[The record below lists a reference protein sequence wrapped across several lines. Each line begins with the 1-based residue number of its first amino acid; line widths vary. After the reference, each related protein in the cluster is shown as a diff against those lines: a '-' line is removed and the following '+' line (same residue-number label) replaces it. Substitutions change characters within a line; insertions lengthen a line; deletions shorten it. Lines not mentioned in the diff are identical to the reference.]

1 MAEESQDGQEKT
13 EDPSQR
19 KLEKSAEDGKVL
31 TSKEMFVFTSMFAAF
46 VLMFVTPLFAQKV
59 LAYWSRL
66 FHFTRP
72 DDLMTLAFER
82 FYELI
87 FSIIIAGLF
96 VGVPM
101 IVIVIGTQVAVG
113 GLNFA
118 PKAFN
123 FKGNR
128 LNPLQGFK
136 RMFGTKGLMELTK
149 SILKVVLL
157 FVIAA
162 VTIYAL
168 LPSVLEL
175 PSRDLVTATIASLLN
190 FPFLLGMLLIILAI
204 IAMIDYFWQRHTHI
218 QSLRMTK
225 QEVKDEYK
233 QTEGSPEV
241 KAKIRRMQMETAA
254 NAGRQQ
260 AALNDVPDA
269 TAVITNPTHFA
280 VALKYEVGSSE
291 APKILAMGRGN
302 MAHQIIDRA
311 KGADVTVF
319 RSPLLAR
326 ALYYT
331 GEIGAEIAEQL
342 YQAVAIVLAYLYRID
357 RGEVLSEPEVE
368 IPESLRFT
376 ENGQPLKGENSNRAN
391 YEA

>member
-101 IVIVIGTQVAVG
+101 IIIVIGTQVAVG

-157 FVIAA
+157 FAIAA

-175 PSRDLVTATIASLLN
+175 PSRDLGTATIASLLN

-260 AALNDVPDA
+260 AALDDVPDA

-302 MAHQIIDRA
+302 MAHQIIERA
-311 KGADVTVF
+311 NGADVTVF

-342 YQAVAIVLAYLYRID
+342 YQAVAVVLAYLYRVD
-357 RGEVLSEPEVE
+357 RGEVLAEPEVE
-368 IPESLRFT
+368 IPESLHFT

>member
-46 VLMFVTPLFAQKV
+46 VLMFVTPLFAQKA

-72 DDLMTLAFER
+72 DDLMTMAFER

-101 IVIVIGTQVAVG
+101 IIIVIGTQVAVG

-157 FVIAA
+157 FAIAA

-168 LPSVLEL
+168 LPSVLQL
-175 PSRDLVTATIASLLN
+175 PSRDLGTATIASLLN

-260 AALNDVPDA
+260 AALDDVPDA

-302 MAHQIIDRA
+302 MAHQIIERA
-311 KGADVTVF
+311 NGADVTVF

-342 YQAVAIVLAYLYRID
+342 YQAVAVVLAYLYRVN
-357 RGEVLSEPEVE
+357 RGEVLAEPEVE

>member
-101 IVIVIGTQVAVG
+101 IIIVIGTQVAVG

-123 FKGNR
+123 FRGNR

-136 RMFGTKGLMELTK
+136 RMFGKKGLMELTK

-157 FVIAA
+157 FAIAA

-175 PSRDLVTATIASLLN
+175 PSRDLGTATIASLLN

-260 AALNDVPDA
+260 AALDDVPDA

-302 MAHQIIDRA
+302 MAHQIIERA
-311 KGADVTVF
+311 NGADVTVF

-342 YQAVAIVLAYLYRID
+342 YQAVAVVLAYLYRVNK
-357 RGEVLSEPEVE
+357 GEVLAEPEVE

>member
-46 VLMFVTPLFAQKV
+46 VLMFVTPLFAQKA

-72 DDLMTLAFER
+72 DDLMTMAFER

-101 IVIVIGTQVAVG
+101 IIIVIGTQVAVG

-118 PKAFN
+118 PKALN

-157 FVIAA
+157 FAIAA

-175 PSRDLVTATIASLLN
+175 PSRDLGTATIASLLN

-204 IAMIDYFWQRHTHI
+204 IAIIDYFWQRHTHI

-260 AALNDVPDA
+260 AALDDVPDA

-302 MAHQIIDRA
+302 MAHQIIERA
-311 KGADVTVF
+311 NGADVTVF

-342 YQAVAIVLAYLYRID
+342 YQAVAVVLAYLYRVD
-357 RGEVLSEPEVE
+357 RGEVLAEPEVE

>member
-72 DDLMTLAFER
+72 DDLMTMAFER

-101 IVIVIGTQVAVG
+101 IIIVIGTQVAVG

-157 FVIAA
+157 FAIAA

-175 PSRDLVTATIASLLN
+175 PSRDLGTATIASLLN
-190 FPFLLGMLLIILAI
+190 FPFLLDMLLIILAI

-260 AALNDVPDA
+260 AALDDVPDA

-302 MAHQIIDRA
+302 MAHQIIERA
-311 KGADVTVF
+311 NGADVTVF

-342 YQAVAIVLAYLYRID
+342 YQAVAVVLAYLYRVD
-357 RGEVLSEPEVE
+357 RGEVLAEPEVE

>member
-72 DDLMTLAFER
+72 DDLMTMAFER

-101 IVIVIGTQVAVG
+101 IIIVIGTQVAVG

-157 FVIAA
+157 FAIAA

-175 PSRDLVTATIASLLN
+175 PSRDLGTATIASLLN

-204 IAMIDYFWQRHTHI
+204 IAIIDYFWQRHTHI

-260 AALNDVPDA
+260 AALDDVPDA

-302 MAHQIIDRA
+302 MAHQIIERA
-311 KGADVTVF
+311 NGADVTVF

-342 YQAVAIVLAYLYRID
+342 YQAVAVVLAYLYRVD
-357 RGEVLSEPEVE
+357 KGEVLAEPEVE

>member
-72 DDLMTLAFER
+72 DDLMTMAFER

-101 IVIVIGTQVAVG
+101 IIIVIGTQVAVG

-118 PKAFN
+118 PKALN

-157 FVIAA
+157 FAIAA

-175 PSRDLVTATIASLLN
+175 PSRDLGTATIASLLN

-260 AALNDVPDA
+260 AALDDVPDA

-302 MAHQIIDRA
+302 MAHQIIERA
-311 KGADVTVF
+311 NGADVTVF

-342 YQAVAIVLAYLYRID
+342 YQAVAVVLAYLYRVD
-357 RGEVLSEPEVE
+357 RGEVLAEPEVE

>member
-101 IVIVIGTQVAVG
+101 IIIVIGTQVAVG

-157 FVIAA
+157 FAIAA

-168 LPSVLEL
+168 LPSVLQL
-175 PSRDLVTATIASLLN
+175 PSRDLGTATIASLLN

-204 IAMIDYFWQRHTHI
+204 IAMVDYFWQRHTHI

-260 AALNDVPDA
+260 AALDDVPDA

-302 MAHQIIDRA
+302 MAHQIIERA
-311 KGADVTVF
+311 NGADVTVF

-342 YQAVAIVLAYLYRID
+342 YQAVAVVLAYLYRVD
-357 RGEVLSEPEVE
+357 RGEVLAEPEVE

-376 ENGQPLKGENSNRAN
+376 ENGQPLKGENSNRAS

>member
-1 MAEESQDGQEKT
+1 
-13 EDPSQR
+13 
-19 KLEKSAEDGKVL
+19 
-31 TSKEMFVFTSMFAAF
+31 MFAAF
-46 VLMFVTPLFAQKV
+46 LMMFVTPFFAQKA
-59 LAYWSRL
+59 LSYWSRL

-72 DDLMTLAFER
+72 DDLITMIFER

-87 FSIIIAGLF
+87 LSIIISGL
-96 VGVPM
+96 VIGVPM
-101 IVIVIGTQVAVG
+101 IIIVIGTQVAVG

-118 PKAFN
+118 PKALN

-149 SILKVVLL
+149 SVLKVVLL
-157 FVIAA
+157 FSIAA
-162 VTIYAL
+162 VVIYAR
-168 LPSVLEL
+168 LPSVLQL
-175 PSRDLVTATIASLLN
+175 PSRDLGAATISSLLN

-254 NAGRQQ
+254 NASRQQ
-260 AALNDVPDA
+260 AALSDVPDA

-291 APKILAMGRGN
+291 APRILAMGRGN

-311 KGADVTVF
+311 KASNVTMF

-326 ALYYT
+326 ALYFT
-331 GEIGAEIAEQL
+331 GEIGSEIAEQL
-342 YQAVAIVLAYLYRID
+342 YQAVAVVLAYLYRVD
-357 RGEVLSEPEVE
+357 KGEALAEPDVE
-368 IPESLRFT
+368 IPEEMKFS
-376 ENGQPLKGENSNRAN
+376 ENGQSLAAKNNNRTD

>member
-31 TSKEMFVFTSMFAAF
+31 SSKEMFVFTTMFAAF
-46 VLMFVTPLFAQKV
+46 VLMFVTPMFAQTA

-66 FHFTRP
+66 FHFNRP
-72 DDLMTLAFER
+72 DDLMTMMIER
-82 FYELI
+82 FADLI
-87 FSIIIAGLF
+87 WAVVITSLV
-96 VGVPM
+96 VGIPM
-101 IVIVIGTQVAVG
+101 MVIVIGTQAAVG

-118 PKAFN
+118 PKAMN

-128 LNPLQGFK
+128 LSPIEGFK
-136 RMFGTKGLMELTK
+136 RMFGSKGLMELVK
-149 SILKVVLL
+149 SLLKVILL
-157 FVIAA
+157 FGIAA
-162 VTIYAL
+162 VVIYAR
-168 LPSVLEL
+168 LPGVLEL
-175 PSRDLVTATIASLLN
+175 PSRDLVTATVASLLN
-190 FPFLLGMLLIILAI
+190 FPIVLGALLVILAI
-204 IAMIDYFWQRHTHI
+204 IAAIDYFWQRHVHI

-225 QEVKDEYK
+225 Q
-233 QTEGSPEV
+233 EV
-241 KAKIRRMQMETAA
+241 KAKIRRMQMETAT

-260 AALNDVPDA
+260 AALDDVPNA

-291 APKILAMGRGN
+291 APRILAMGRGH

-311 KGADVTVF
+311 NGADVTVF

-331 GEIGAEIAEQL
+331 GEIGAEITEQL
-342 YQAVAIVLAYLYRID
+342 YQAVAVVLAYLYRID
-357 RGEVLSEPEVE
+357 KGEALAEPDVD
-368 IPESLRFT
+368 IPEDLHFT
-376 ENGQPLKGENSNRAN
+376 EHGQSMKEDRNQRGG

>member
-72 DDLMTLAFER
+72 DDLMTMAFER

-101 IVIVIGTQVAVG
+101 IIIVIGTQVAVG

-157 FVIAA
+157 FAIAA

-175 PSRDLVTATIASLLN
+175 PSRDLGTATIASLLN

-260 AALNDVPDA
+260 AALDDVPDA

-302 MAHQIIDRA
+302 MAHQIIERA
-311 KGADVTVF
+311 NGANVTVF

-342 YQAVAIVLAYLYRID
+342 YQAVAVVLAYLYRVD
-357 RGEVLSEPEVE
+357 RGEVLAEPEVE

>member
-46 VLMFVTPLFAQKV
+46 LLMFVTPLFAQKA
-59 LAYWSRL
+59 LSYWSRL

-72 DDLMTLAFER
+72 DDLMTMAFER
-82 FYELI
+82 FYDLV
-87 FSIIIAGLF
+87 FSIIITGLF
-96 VGVPM
+96 VGIPM
-101 IVIVIGTQVAVG
+101 MIIVIATQVAVG

-118 PKAFN
+118 PKALK

-128 LNPLQGFK
+128 LSLLQGFK
-136 RMFGTKGLMELTK
+136 RMFGPKGLMELTK
-149 SILKVVLL
+149 SVLKVVLL
-157 FVIAA
+157 FAIAFGVIY
-162 VTIYAL
+162 VR
-168 LPSVLEL
+168 LPSVLQL
-175 PSRDLVTATIASLLN
+175 PSRDLETATIASLLN
-190 FPFLLGMLLIILAI
+190 FPFLLGMLLVILAI
-204 IAMIDYFWQRHTHI
+204 IAMIDYFWQRYTHI

-260 AALNDVPDA
+260 AALDDVPDA

-291 APKILAMGRGN
+291 APRILAMGRGN

-342 YQAVAIVLAYLYRID
+342 YQAVAVVLAYLYRID
-357 RGEVLSEPEVE
+357 KGEALAEPEVD

-376 ENGQPLKGENSNRAN
+376 ENGQPLTAKNSKRTD

>member
-101 IVIVIGTQVAVG
+101 MIIVIGTQVAVG

-157 FVIAA
+157 FAIAA
-162 VTIYAL
+162 FTIYAL

-175 PSRDLVTATIASLLN
+175 PSRDLGTATIASLLN

-260 AALNDVPDA
+260 AALDDVPDA

-302 MAHQIIDRA
+302 MAHQIIERA
-311 KGADVTVF
+311 NGADVTVF
-319 RSPLLAR
+319 RTPLLAR

-342 YQAVAIVLAYLYRID
+342 YQAVAVVLAYLYRID
-357 RGEVLSEPEVE
+357 RGEVLAEPEVE

-376 ENGQPLKGENSNRAN
+376 ESGQPLKGEDSNRAN

>member
-46 VLMFVTPLFAQKV
+46 VLMFVTPLFAQKA

-72 DDLMTLAFER
+72 DDLMTMAFER

-101 IVIVIGTQVAVG
+101 IIIVIGTQVAVG

-118 PKAFN
+118 PKALN

-157 FVIAA
+157 FAIAA

-175 PSRDLVTATIASLLN
+175 PSRDLGTATIASLLN

-260 AALNDVPDA
+260 AALDDVPDA

-302 MAHQIIDRA
+302 MAHQIIERA
-311 KGADVTVF
+311 NGADVTVF

-342 YQAVAIVLAYLYRID
+342 YQAVAVVLAYLYRVD
-357 RGEVLSEPEVE
+357 RGEVLAEPEVE

>member
-72 DDLMTLAFER
+72 DDLMTMAFER

-101 IVIVIGTQVAVG
+101 IIIVIGTQVAVG

-157 FVIAA
+157 FAIAA

-175 PSRDLVTATIASLLN
+175 PSRDLGTATIASLLN

-260 AALNDVPDA
+260 AALDDVPDA

-302 MAHQIIDRA
+302 MAHQIIERA
-311 KGADVTVF
+311 NGADVTVF

-342 YQAVAIVLAYLYRID
+342 YQAVAVVLAYLYRVD
-357 RGEVLSEPEVE
+357 SGEVLAEPEVE

>member
-46 VLMFVTPLFAQKV
+46 VLMFVTPLFAQKA

-72 DDLMTLAFER
+72 DDLMTMAFER

-101 IVIVIGTQVAVG
+101 IIIVIGTQVAVG

-157 FVIAA
+157 FAIAA

-175 PSRDLVTATIASLLN
+175 PSRDLGTATIASLLN

-260 AALNDVPDA
+260 AALDDVPDA

-302 MAHQIIDRA
+302 MAHQIIERA
-311 KGADVTVF
+311 NGADVTVF

-342 YQAVAIVLAYLYRID
+342 YQAVAVVLAYLYRVD
-357 RGEVLSEPEVE
+357 RGEVLAEPEVE

-376 ENGQPLKGENSNRAN
+376 ESGQPLKGEDSNRAN

>member
-72 DDLMTLAFER
+72 DDLMTLVFER
-82 FYELI
+82 FHELI
-87 FSIIIAGLF
+87 FSIIISGLF

-101 IVIVIGTQVAVG
+101 IIIVIGTQVAVG

-157 FVIAA
+157 FAIAA

-175 PSRDLVTATIASLLN
+175 PSRDLGTATIASLLN
-190 FPFLLGMLLIILAI
+190 FPFLLGMLVIILAI
-204 IAMIDYFWQRHTHI
+204 IAIIDYFWQRHTHI

-260 AALNDVPDA
+260 AALDDVPDA

-302 MAHQIIDRA
+302 MAHQIIERA
-311 KGADVTVF
+311 NGADVTVF

-342 YQAVAIVLAYLYRID
+342 YQAVAVVLAYLYRVD
-357 RGEVLSEPEVE
+357 RGEVLAEPEVE

>member
-46 VLMFVTPLFAQKV
+46 VLMFVTPLFAQKA

-72 DDLMTLAFER
+72 DDLMTMAFER

-101 IVIVIGTQVAVG
+101 IIIVIGTQVAVG

-157 FVIAA
+157 FAIAA

-168 LPSVLEL
+168 LPSVLQL
-175 PSRDLVTATIASLLN
+175 PSRDLGTATIASLLN

-260 AALNDVPDA
+260 AALDDVPDA

-302 MAHQIIDRA
+302 MAHQIIERA
-311 KGADVTVF
+311 NGADVTVF

-342 YQAVAIVLAYLYRID
+342 YQAVAVVLAYLYRVD
-357 RGEVLSEPEVE
+357 RGEVLAEPEVE

>member
-46 VLMFVTPLFAQKV
+46 LLMFVTPLFAQKA
-59 LAYWSRL
+59 LTYWSRL

-72 DDLMTLAFER
+72 DDLMTMAFER
-82 FYELI
+82 FNDLI
-87 FSIIIAGLF
+87 FSIIITGLF

-101 IVIVIGTQVAVG
+101 MIIVVATQVAVG

-118 PKAFN
+118 PKALN

-128 LNPLQGFK
+128 LSLLQGFK
-136 RMFGTKGLMELTK
+136 RMFGPKGLMELTK
-149 SILKVVLL
+149 SVLKVVLL
-157 FVIAA
+157 FAIAA
-162 VTIYAL
+162 GVIYAQ

-175 PSRDLVTATIASLLN
+175 PSRDLGTATIASLLN

-260 AALNDVPDA
+260 AALDDVPDA

-291 APKILAMGRGN
+291 APRILAMGRGN

-342 YQAVAIVLAYLYRID
+342 YQAVAVVLAYLYRVD
-357 RGEVLSEPEVE
+357 KGEALVEPEVE

-376 ENGQPLKGENSNRAN
+376 ENGQPLTANNSNRTD

>member
-1 MAEESQDGQEKT
+1 MAEESQGGQEKT

-101 IVIVIGTQVAVG
+101 IIIVIGTQVAVG

-157 FVIAA
+157 FAIAA

-175 PSRDLVTATIASLLN
+175 PSRDLGTATIASLLN

-260 AALNDVPDA
+260 AALDDVPDA

-302 MAHQIIDRA
+302 MAHQIIERA
-311 KGADVTVF
+311 NGADVTVF

-342 YQAVAIVLAYLYRID
+342 YQAVAVVLAYLYRVD
-357 RGEVLSEPEVE
+357 RGEVLAEPEVE

>member
-46 VLMFVTPLFAQKV
+46 LLMFATPLFGQKA

-72 DDLMTLAFER
+72 DDLMTMIFER
-82 FYELI
+82 FYDLI
-87 FSIIIAGLF
+87 FIIIITGLV

-101 IVIVIGTQVAVG
+101 MVIAIGTQITVG

-128 LNPLQGFK
+128 LNPLEGFK

-149 SILKVVLL
+149 SVLKVVLL
-157 FVIAA
+157 FAIAA
-162 VTIYAL
+162 VVIYAR
-168 LPSVLEL
+168 LPSVLQL
-175 PSRDLVTATIASLLN
+175 PSRDLGTATIASLLN

-260 AALNDVPDA
+260 AALDDVPNA

-291 APKILAMGRGN
+291 APRILAMGRGN

-311 KGADVTVF
+311 KGAEVTTF

-342 YQAVAIVLAYLYRID
+342 YQAVAVVLAYLYRVD
-357 RGEVLSEPEVE
+357 KGEALAEPEVE
-368 IPESLRFT
+368 IPEELLFT
-376 ENGQPLKGENSNRAN
+376 ENGQPLTGKNSKRTDH
-391 YEA
+391 EA

>member
-1 MAEESQDGQEKT
+1 T

-46 VLMFVTPLFAQKV
+46 VLMFVTPLFAQKA

-72 DDLMTLAFER
+72 DDLMTMAFER

-101 IVIVIGTQVAVG
+101 IIIVIGTQVAVG

-157 FVIAA
+157 FAIAA

-175 PSRDLVTATIASLLN
+175 PSRDLGTATIASLLN

-260 AALNDVPDA
+260 AALDDVPDA

-302 MAHQIIDRA
+302 MAHQIIERA
-311 KGADVTVF
+311 NGADVTVF

-342 YQAVAIVLAYLYRID
+342 YQAVAVVLAYLYRVD
-357 RGEVLSEPEVE
+357 KGEVLAEPEVE

>member
-46 VLMFVTPLFAQKV
+46 LLMFVTPLFAQKA
-59 LAYWSRL
+59 LSYWSRL

-72 DDLMTLAFER
+72 DDLMTMAFER
-82 FYELI
+82 FYDLV
-87 FSIIIAGLF
+87 FSIIITGLF
-96 VGVPM
+96 VGIPM
-101 IVIVIGTQVAVG
+101 MIIVIATQVAVG

-118 PKAFN
+118 PKALN

-128 LNPLQGFK
+128 LSILQGFK
-136 RMFGTKGLMELTK
+136 RMFGPKGLMELTK
-149 SILKVVLL
+149 SVLKVVLL
-157 FVIAA
+157 FAIAA
-162 VTIYAL
+162 GVIYVR
-168 LPSVLEL
+168 LPSVLQL
-175 PSRDLVTATIASLLN
+175 PSRDLETATIASLLN

-204 IAMIDYFWQRHTHI
+204 IAMIDYFWQRYTHI

-260 AALNDVPDA
+260 AALEDVPDA

-291 APKILAMGRGN
+291 APRILAMGRGN

-319 RSPLLAR
+319 RSSLLAR

-331 GEIGAEIAEQL
+331 GEIGAEISEQL
-342 YQAVAIVLAYLYRID
+342 YQAVAVVLAYLYRVD
-357 RGEVLSEPEVE
+357 KGETLDEPEIE
-368 IPESLRFT
+368 IPETLRFT
-376 ENGQPLKGENSNRAN
+376 ENGQPLTAKNSNRTD

>member
-101 IVIVIGTQVAVG
+101 IIIVIGTQVAVG

-157 FVIAA
+157 FAIAA

-175 PSRDLVTATIASLLN
+175 PSRDLGTATIASLLN

-260 AALNDVPDA
+260 AALDDVPDA

-302 MAHQIIDRA
+302 MAHQIIERA
-311 KGADVTVF
+311 NGADVTVF

-342 YQAVAIVLAYLYRID
+342 YQAVAVVLAYLYRVD
-357 RGEVLSEPEVE
+357 KGEVLAEPEVE

>member
-46 VLMFVTPLFAQKV
+46 VLMFVTPLFAQKA

-72 DDLMTLAFER
+72 DDLMTMAFER

-101 IVIVIGTQVAVG
+101 IIIVIGTQVAVG

-157 FVIAA
+157 FAIAS
-162 VTIYAL
+162 VTIYTL

-175 PSRDLVTATIASLLN
+175 PSRDLGTATIASLLN

-260 AALNDVPDA
+260 AALDNVPDA

-302 MAHQIIDRA
+302 MAHQIIERA
-311 KGADVTVF
+311 NGADVTVF

-342 YQAVAIVLAYLYRID
+342 YQAVAVVLAYLYRVD
-357 RGEVLSEPEVE
+357 RGEVLAEPEVE

>member
-82 FYELI
+82 FHELI
-87 FSIIIAGLF
+87 FSIIMAGLF

-101 IVIVIGTQVAVG
+101 IIIVIGTQVAVG

-175 PSRDLVTATIASLLN
+175 PSRDLGTATIASLLN

-260 AALNDVPDA
+260 AALDDVPDA

-302 MAHQIIDRA
+302 MAHQIIERA
-311 KGADVTVF
+311 NGADVTVF

-342 YQAVAIVLAYLYRID
+342 YQAVAVVLAYLYRVD
-357 RGEVLSEPEVE
+357 RGEVLAEPEVE

>member
-72 DDLMTLAFER
+72 DDLMTMAFER

-101 IVIVIGTQVAVG
+101 IIIVIGTQVAVG

-157 FVIAA
+157 FTIAA

-175 PSRDLVTATIASLLN
+175 PSRDLGTATIASLLN

-260 AALNDVPDA
+260 AALDDVPDA

-280 VALKYEVGSSE
+280 VALKYEVGSSA

-302 MAHQIIDRA
+302 MAHQIIERA
-311 KGADVTVF
+311 NGADVTVF

-342 YQAVAIVLAYLYRID
+342 YQAVAVVLAYLYRVD
-357 RGEVLSEPEVE
+357 RGEVLAEPEVE

>member
-46 VLMFVTPLFAQKV
+46 VLMFVTPLFAQKA

-72 DDLMTLAFER
+72 DDLMTMAFER

-101 IVIVIGTQVAVG
+101 IIIVIGTQVAVG

-128 LNPLQGFK
+128 LNPLQGLK

-157 FVIAA
+157 FAIAA

-175 PSRDLVTATIASLLN
+175 PSRDLGTATIASLLN

-260 AALNDVPDA
+260 AALDDVPDA

-302 MAHQIIDRA
+302 MAHQIIERA
-311 KGADVTVF
+311 NGADVTVF

-342 YQAVAIVLAYLYRID
+342 YQAVAVVLAYLYRVD
-357 RGEVLSEPEVE
+357 RGEVLAEPEVE

>member
-46 VLMFVTPLFAQKV
+46 VLMFVTPLFAQKA

-72 DDLMTLAFER
+72 DDLMTMAFER

-101 IVIVIGTQVAVG
+101 IIIVIGTQVAVG

-136 RMFGTKGLMELTK
+136 RMFGTRGLMELTK

-157 FVIAA
+157 FAIAA

-175 PSRDLVTATIASLLN
+175 PSRDLGTATIASLLN

-260 AALNDVPDA
+260 AALENVPDA

-302 MAHQIIDRA
+302 MAHQIIERA
-311 KGADVTVF
+311 NGADVTVF

-342 YQAVAIVLAYLYRID
+342 YQAVAVVLAYLYRVD
-357 RGEVLSEPEVE
+357 RGEVLAEPEVE

>member
-46 VLMFVTPLFAQKV
+46 VLMFVTPLFAQKA

-72 DDLMTLAFER
+72 DDLMTMAFER

-101 IVIVIGTQVAVG
+101 IIIVIGTQVAVG

-157 FVIAA
+157 FSIAA

-175 PSRDLVTATIASLLN
+175 PSRDLGTATIASLLN

-233 QTEGSPEV
+233 QTEGSLEV
-241 KAKIRRMQMETAA
+241 KANIRRMQMETAA

-260 AALNDVPDA
+260 AALDDVPDA

-302 MAHQIIDRA
+302 MAHQIIERA
-311 KGADVTVF
+311 NGADVTVF

-342 YQAVAIVLAYLYRID
+342 YQAVAVVLAYLYRVD
-357 RGEVLSEPEVE
+357 NGEVLAEPEVE

>member
-72 DDLMTLAFER
+72 DDLMTMAFER

-101 IVIVIGTQVAVG
+101 IIIVIGTQVAVG

-157 FVIAA
+157 FAIAA

-168 LPSVLEL
+168 LPSVLQL
-175 PSRDLVTATIASLLN
+175 PSRDLGTATIASLLN

-260 AALNDVPDA
+260 AALDDVPDA

-302 MAHQIIDRA
+302 MAHQIIERA
-311 KGADVTVF
+311 NGADVTVF

-342 YQAVAIVLAYLYRID
+342 YQAVAVVLAYLYRVD
-357 RGEVLSEPEVE
+357 RGEVLAEPEVE

>member
-72 DDLMTLAFER
+72 DDLMTMAFER

-101 IVIVIGTQVAVG
+101 IIIVIGTQVAVG

-157 FVIAA
+157 FAIAA

-175 PSRDLVTATIASLLN
+175 PSRDLGTATIASLLN

-260 AALNDVPDA
+260 AALDDVPDA

-302 MAHQIIDRA
+302 MAHKIIERA
-311 KGADVTVF
+311 NGADVTVF

-342 YQAVAIVLAYLYRID
+342 YQAVAVVLAYLYRVD
-357 RGEVLSEPEVE
+357 KGEVLAEPEVE

>member
-46 VLMFVTPLFAQKV
+46 VLMFVTPLFAQKA

-66 FHFTRP
+66 FHFPRP
-72 DDLMTLAFER
+72 DDLMTMALER
-82 FYELI
+82 FYDLI

-101 IVIVIGTQVAVG
+101 IIIVIGTQVAVG

-157 FVIAA
+157 FAIAA

-175 PSRDLVTATIASLLN
+175 PSRDLGTATIASLLN

-260 AALNDVPDA
+260 AALDDVPDA

-302 MAHQIIDRA
+302 MAHQIIERA
-311 KGADVTVF
+311 NGADVTVF

-342 YQAVAIVLAYLYRID
+342 YQAVAVVLAYLYRVD
-357 RGEVLSEPEVE
+357 RGEVLAEPELE